1 VEAIKMANQ
10 EAARLAEASD
20 SSRTQ
25 DREPERKAKLLRVR
39 VVEAGHP
46 TVNVKVP
53 IGVAKWG
60 MKMAQAFSP
69 EMKDADL
76 DWESVTAMIQEG
88 EQRKIVEVGDEVNH
102 KTVEVWV
109 E

>member
-1 VEAIKMANQ
+1 MM
-10 EAARLAEASD
+10 
-20 SSRTQ
+20 
-25 DREPERKAKLLRVR
+25 KLWRVR
-39 VVEAGHP
+39 VVEDGHQAI
-46 TVNVKVP
+46 NVKVP

-69 EMKDADL
+69 EMKNANL
-76 DWESVTAMIQEG
+76 DWDSITAMIQEG
-88 EQRKIVEVGDEVNH
+88 EQGKLVEVEDEADH

>member
-1 VEAIKMANQ
+1 MAN
-10 EAARLAEASD
+10 EAAARLGEASD
-20 SSRTQ
+20 KK
-25 DREPERKAKLLRVR
+25 KARFLRVR
-39 VVEAGHP
+39 AVEAGHP

-69 EMKDADL
+69 EMKDANL
-76 DWESVTAMIQEG
+76 DWERITAMIQED
-88 EQRKIVEVGDEVNH
+88 EQGKLIEVEDEVDH
-102 KTVEVWV
+102 RTVEVWV

>member
-1 VEAIKMANQ
+1 MAN
-10 EAARLAEASD
+10 EAAARLGEASD
-20 SSRTQ
+20 TSGAQ
-25 DREPERKAKLLRVR
+25 GREPQKKARFLRVR
-39 VVEAGHP
+39 VVEDGRP
-46 TVNVKVP
+46 TVNIKVP

-76 DWESVTAMIQEG
+76 DWDSITAMIQEG
-88 EQRKIVEVGDEVNH
+88 EGGKIVEVEDEVDH

>member
-1 VEAIKMANQ
+1 M
-10 EAARLAEASD
+10 
-20 SSRTQ
+20 T
-25 DREPERKAKLLRVR
+25 KLLRVR
-39 VVEAGHP
+39 VVEDGHQA
-46 TVNVKVP
+46 VNVKVP

-76 DWESVTAMIQEG
+76 DWDSITAIIQEG
-88 EQRKIVEVGDEVNH
+88 EQGKILEVEDEVDH
-102 KTVEVWV
+102 KTVQVWV

>member
-1 VEAIKMANQ
+1 MANQ

-20 SSRTQ
+20 NSGTQ
-25 DREPERKAKLLRVR
+25 DREPEKKAKVLRVR
-39 VVEAGHP
+39 VVEDGHP

-69 EMKDADL
+69 EIKDANP
-76 DWESVTAMIQEG
+76 DWDSITAMIQED
-88 EQRKIVEVGDEVNH
+88 EQGKLIEVEDEVDH
-102 KTVEVWV
+102 RTVEVWV

>member
-1 VEAIKMANQ
+1 MAIDNSGAQ
-10 EAARLAEASD
+10 A
-20 SSRTQ
+20 
-25 DREPERKAKLLRVR
+25 REPEQKAKRLRVR
-39 VVEAGHP
+39 VVEDGHP

-69 EMKDADL
+69 EMKDANL
-76 DWESVTAMIQEG
+76 DWDNIAAMIQEG
-88 EQRKIVEVGDEVNH
+88 EQGKIVEVEDEVDH

>member
-1 VEAIKMANQ
+1 MAE
-10 EAARLAEASD
+10 EAARLAEGSD
-20 SSRTQ
+20 HRGAHI
-25 DREPERKAKLLRVR
+25 REPEKPAKLLRVR
-39 VVEAGHP
+39 VVEDGHP

-69 EMKDADL
+69 DMKNANL
-76 DWESVTAMIQEG
+76 DWETITAMIQEG
-88 EQRKIVEVGDEVNH
+88 EPGKLVEVEDEAHH